1 MRFVRYAAFAA
12 CMGLST
18 TAFAQGDDDEE
29 EGWIEET
36 VEEEQPAPAPPPP
49 PKKKGK
55 KKKKKVVIVEEEA
68 VDEQDDQ
75 TPPAWTR
82 GRRGKPRKTI
92 PAREGEPPPPG
103 YHVEMKSRKNLWI
116 PGVVLLGSGYLASAL
131 TSSALLMSDSA
142 SCWDWDTYCRS
153 DGDWGWGFLP
163 LAGPFVIAAD
173 ADVETGW
180 RVGYAV
186 FGTAQVLGL
195 GLTIGGAASK
205 RPVWVLNR
213 NHRASNE
220 PTTQIVAGPGNLMLQ
235 GTF

>member
-12 CMGLST
+12 CMGLSA

-36 VEEEQPAPAPPPP
+36 VEEEEATPPPPP
-49 PKKKGK
+49 PKKKAK
-55 KKKKKVVIVEEEA
+55 KKKKKVVVVEESVE
-68 VDEQDDQ
+68 EDDQ

-131 TSSALLMSDSA
+131 SSSALLMSDSS
-142 SCWDWDTYCRS
+142 SCWSWDYCGS
-153 DGDWGWGFLP
+153 SGDWGWGFVP
-163 LAGPFVIAAD
+163 LAGPFVIAAQEN
-173 ADVETGW
+173 VETEW
-180 RVGYAV
+180 RVGYAL

-195 GLTIGGAASK
+195 GLTIGGAVSK

-213 NHRASNE
+213 NPRGETA
-220 PTTQIVAGPGNLMLQ
+220 PTTEIVAGPGNLMLK